1 MLKDNNIREIL
12 SEALILSDVVTN
24 AFSVTTEN
32 FYSSI
37 LKIAGFRGSFNNFAQ
52 FRAYPSAGVF
62 NLEMLEPKQLQFCA
76 L

>member
-32 FYSSI
+32 FYSYI
-37 LKIAGFRGSFNNFAQ
+37 LKIAGF
-52 FRAYPSAGVF
+52 
-62 NLEMLEPKQLQFCA
+62 
-76 L
+76 